1 MIHYLKPDPKP
12 KVIKTTDT
20 GLFSK
25 SSRIKTTDNGLS
37 YKLGI
42 LKLGINGEKKVNGNW
57 DIIQKN

>member
-1 MIHYLKPDPKP
+1 MMHYLKLDPKP
-12 KVIKTTDT
+12 KVTTDI

-42 LKLGINGEKKVNGNW
+42 L
-57 DIIQKN
+57 

>member
-1 MIHYLKPDPKP
+1 MMHYLKPDPKP
-12 KVIKTTDT
+12 KVIKTTDI

-42 LKLGINGEKKVNGNW
+42 L
-57 DIIQKN
+57 